1 MKRISTA
8 LVVSFVVVFC
18 LASPAPDVAYWPASE
33 LQRLTKELTP
43 KIDAQKLAL
52 QRLGDFGSHHVLMV
66 HRQGDGLSESHDS
79 DTDFYVVQ
87 EGEATLVIGG
97 EIVEG
102 KTIGPGEIRGSSIKG
117 GVRHRVTAGDV
128 VNIPNG
134 TAHQILVKP
143 GGAVSYLIVKIRKQ

>member
-18 LASPAPDVAYWPASE
+18 LASPAPDAAYWPASE
-33 LQRLTKELTP
+33 LQRMTKELAP

-66 HRQGDGLSESHDS
+66 HRQGDGLSESHAT

-87 EGEATLVIGG
+87 DGEATLVIGG
-97 EIVEG
+97 EMVEG
-102 KTIGPGEIRGSSIKG
+102 KSVGPGEIRGSSIKG
-117 GVRHRVTAGDV
+117 GTSHRVTAGDV
-128 VNIPNG
+128 VNIPSG

-143 GGAVSYLIVKIRKQ
+143 GANVSYLIVKIRKQ